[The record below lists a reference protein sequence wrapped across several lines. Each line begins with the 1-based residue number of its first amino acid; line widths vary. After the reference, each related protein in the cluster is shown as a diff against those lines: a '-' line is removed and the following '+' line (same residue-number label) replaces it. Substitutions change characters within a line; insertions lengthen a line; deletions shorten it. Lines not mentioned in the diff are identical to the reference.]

1 MPYLL
6 ISCQIRLASGPTTCG
21 DEWADVELMKYLG
34 AKLVHTFGNTF
45 KEYISEDPPRMV
57 LDKLD
62 QKGYKVITATGVGQ
76 TLVWTLY
83 KDGNYE
89 I

>member
-1 MPYLL
+1 MLFSSNYIVVPYKFSFF
-6 ISCQIRLASGPTTCG
+6 ISS
-21 DEWADVELMKYLG
+21 
-34 AKLVHTFGNTF
+34 